1 MKFFNKLNDLILRAL
16 DPHDAIGVKRVAL
29 LICLMYFIAS
39 SFGITIIGGI
49 LSFRAS
55 KGDIAFVN
63 VYSVQTALVLK
74 YNFLIVSFLIGAI
87 SIDDFGKN
95 MVSKEQAT
103 SPDVTVEDGG
113 NANMIENVEQG
124 GPTETLN
131 AKNVEVVN
139 TETVQKDKVND

>member
-1 MKFFNKLNDLILRAL
+1 MRFFTKLNDLIIRAL

-49 LSFRAS
+49 LSFNAS

-63 VYSVQTALVLK
+63 IYSVQTALVLK

-95 MVSKEQAT
+95 MVSKEAAT

-139 TETVQKDKVND
+139 TETIQKDKVND